1 MTSDAVCVFN
11 ALFLCRPCQ
20 EYIDTLSNIH
30 CTLDP
35 ANTEVAERE
44 CTVHSHLYLAGVCAV
59 SAELRLTMLLE
70 FWVHESA
77 ADLPVASKEYNYR
90 VHTPKAACSTG
101 MSCDVVRCT
110 EWPLIG

>member
-35 ANTEVAERE
+35 ANTSSRERE
-44 CTVHSHLYLAGVCAV
+44 RERESTVHSHLYLAGVCAV

-70 FWVHESA
+70 FWEHESA
-77 ADLPVASKEYNYR
+77 ADLPVASKEYKLQGAPQKQ
-90 VHTPKAACSTG
+90 HTVP
-101 MSCDVVRCT
+101 
-110 EWPLIG
+110 E